1 MQDRMRENS
10 KALYDWLQNGAAFY
24 VCGDASRMAHD
35 VDKALHEIVAREG
48 KLSEEAAAEYVKAL
62 KSEKRY
68 LRDVY

>member
-1 MQDRMRENS
+1 MRENA
-10 KALYDWLQNGAAFY
+10 KELYNWLQEGATFY

-35 VDKALHEIVAREG
+35 VDKALHTIVAQEG
-48 KLSEEAAAEYVKAL
+48 NISEDEATEYIKKL

>member
-1 MQDRMRENS
+1 MRENS
-10 KALYDWLQNGAAFY
+10 KALFEWLQEGAAFY

-35 VDKALHEIVAREG
+35 VDQALHEIVAQEG
-48 KLSEEAAAEYVKAL
+48 GLSEDGAAEYVKAL

>member
-1 MQDRMRENS
+1 MRENS
-10 KALYDWLQNGAAFY
+10 KALFEWLQKGAVFY

-35 VDKALHEIVAREG
+35 VDQALHEIVAQEG
-48 KLSEEAAAEYVKAL
+48 ELSQEAATEYVKAL